1 MSGKVPLNDTLVS
14 KLSITRKPVIGNG
27 GKLSYIDN
35 PDSKPY
41 IVYDSASDSPIG
53 FGVKVGAKSKTYII
67 QRRKDAKVIKAKVG
81 AVKDFALSGGIGGAR
96 DKAREMLK
104 EVLQSGL
111 NPNVARRHKLAGQLT
126 LGEVFDRYVE
136 GLQARAEKPTDN
148 TLKAIKAARKR
159 LASWENVPVAQLTSQ
174 DVMKRF
180 NELAEKTRTAAEQTF
195 RWCTT
200 ATNSV
205 IKDEL
210 HEAQLHKREASL
222 DYNPF
227 TILQIKRVY
236 RSREQLDQDYAAKG
250 VRNPL
255 SKEMSLGN
263 FLNALWDRRPANRT
277 GCDYLLLL
285 LLWGCRK
292 SEHAGL
298 MWKELL
304 SPKEALASSWVD
316 LKRGEV
322 YFHKTKNRRPY
333 RLPLTDAAREIL
345 KQRQEFLAERMDT
358 EKMGE
363 RRFFVFP
370 AENRRSESGHYSDA
384 GTLLDYIRG
393 DAGIDQLTQHDFR
406 RTFGRVAETLQ
417 LPELAI
423 KRLMN
428 HQADGITDRYTE
440 PEWREMKKRLQ
451 RMEDAILATAP
462 RVYNALK
469 PSTKPP
475 MHDDGKW
482 KRRPQRRN
490 KTTNAEGQTT
500 VSEGR

>member
-1 MSGKVPLNDTLVS
+1 MSGKIPLNDSLVS
-14 KLSITRKPVIGNG
+14 KLNITRKPVIGDG

-35 PDSKPY
+35 PEGKPY
-41 IVYDSASDSPIG
+41 IVYDAAGDSPIG
-53 FGVKVGAKSKTYII
+53 FGLKVGAQSKTYII
-67 QRRKDAKVIKAKVG
+67 QRRKDSKVIKAKVG
-81 AVKDFALSGGIGGAR
+81 AVKDFAQGGGIVAAR

-104 EVLQSGL
+104 EVLQSGR
-111 NPNVARRHKLAGQLT
+111 NPNVVRRQKLAAQLT
-126 LGEVFDRYVE
+126 VGEVFDRYVE
-136 GLQARAEKPTDN
+136 GLMIRSEKPTDN
-148 TLKAIKAARKR
+148 SLKAIKAARKR
-159 LASWENVPVAQLTSQ
+159 LASWENTPIAQLTSQ
-174 DVMKRF
+174 DVIKRF
-180 NELAEKTRTAAEQTF
+180 NEIADKTRTAAEQTF
-195 RWCTT
+195 RWCAT
-200 ATNSV
+200 ATNHV
-205 IKDEL
+205 ILTEL
-210 HEAQLHKREASL
+210 HEAQLHKREVSL
-222 DYNPF
+222 AYNPF
-227 TILQIKRVY
+227 TILQLQRVY
-236 RSREQLDQDYAAKG
+236 RSREQLEKEYKAKG

-255 SKEMSLGN
+255 SKENSLGN

-298 MWKELL
+298 MWRELL
-304 SPKEALASSWVD
+304 STKEAEVNSWVD
-316 LKRGEV
+316 LKRGKV
-322 YFHKTKNRRPY
+322 RFYKTKNGRPY
-333 RLPLTDAAREIL
+333 SLPLTDAASEIL
-345 KQRQEFLAERMDT
+345 KQRQELLAERMDM
-358 EKMGE
+358 EKMGQ

-370 AENRRSESGHYSDA
+370 AENRRSETGHYSDA
-384 GTLLDYIRG
+384 GTLLDYIRQ
-393 DAGIDQLTQHDFR
+393 DAGIEQLTQHDFR

-428 HQADGITDRYTE
+428 HQADGITDRYTD

-490 KTTNAEGQTT
+490 KTTKAEGQAT
-500 VSEGR
+500 VSEE

>member
-1 MSGKVPLNDTLVS
+1 MSGKIPLNDTVVS
-14 KLSITRKPVIGNG
+14 KLNITRKPVVKD
-27 GKLSYIDN
+27 GKLSYINN

-41 IVYDSASDSPIG
+41 IVYDSASDTPTG
-53 FGVKVGAKSKTYII
+53 FGVKVGPMSKTYLI
-67 QRRKDAKVIKAKVG
+67 QRRKDSKVVKAKVG
-81 AVKDFALSGGIGGAR
+81 TVKDFATRGGIAAAR
-96 DKAREMLK
+96 KLARKMGD
-104 EVLQSGL
+104 EVDTTGR
-111 NPNVARRHKLAGQLT
+111 NPNAARRDKLAGQLT
-126 LGEVFDRYVE
+126 LGGVFDRYVE
-136 GLQARAEKPTDN
+136 GLQARAEKPTEN
-148 TLKAIKAARKR
+148 TLRAIKAARKR
-159 LASWENVPVAQLTSQ
+159 LSSWEGVSVAQLTSH
-174 DVMKRF
+174 DVIKRF
-180 NELAEKTRTAAEQTF
+180 NEIADKTPTAAEQTF

-200 ATNSV
+200 ATSYV
-205 IKDEL
+205 INDEM
-210 HEAQLHKREASL
+210 HEAQQHKRDATL

-227 TILQIKRVY
+227 TILQIKKMY
-236 RSREQLDQDYAAKG
+236 RSRQQLDKDYAAKG

-255 SKEMSLGN
+255 SAETTLGN

-277 GCDYLLLL
+277 GCDFLLLL

-304 SPKEALASSWVD
+304 STQEALVNSWVD
-316 LKRGEV
+316 LRKGEV
-322 YFHKTKNRRPY
+322 HFYKTKNRRPY
-333 RLPLTDAAREIL
+333 KLPLTDAASEML
-345 KQRQEFLAERMDT
+345 KQRQELAAGQMDT
-358 EKMGE
+358 EKMGK
-363 RRFFVFP
+363 RRLFVFP
-370 AENRRSESGHYSDA
+370 AENSRSVSGHYSDA
-384 GTLLDYIRG
+384 STLLDYIRE

-428 HQADGITDRYTE
+428 HQADGITDRYTD

-451 RMEDAILATAP
+451 RIEDAVLATAP

-475 MHDDGKW
+475 MQDDGKW

-490 KTTNAEGQTT
+490 KTTKDEGQAMAGG
-500 VSEGR
+500 VE

>member
-1 MSGKVPLNDTLVS
+1 MSGKIPLNDTVVA
-14 KLSITRKPVIGNG
+14 KLNITRKPAMKD

-35 PDSKPY
+35 PDGKPY
-41 IVYDSASDSPIG
+41 IVFDAGSDSPIG
-53 FGVKVGAKSKTYII
+53 FGVKVGAKSKTFII
-67 QRRKDAKVIKAKVG
+67 QRRKDSKVIKAKVG
-81 AVKDFALSGGIGGAR
+81 AVKDFAASGGIAAAR
-96 DKAREMLK
+96 ERAREMLK
-104 EVLQSGL
+104 EVLQTGR
-111 NPNVARRHKLAGQLT
+111 NPNVSRRHKLAGQLT

-136 GLQARAEKPTDN
+136 GLQARAEKPTAN
-148 TLKAIKAARKR
+148 TLKAIKAARNR
-159 LASWENVPVAQLTSQ
+159 LSGWEGVPVAELTSH
-174 DVMKRF
+174 DVIRRF
-180 NELAEKTRTAAEQTF
+180 NEIADKTRTAAEQTF

-200 ATNSV
+200 ATSYV
-205 IKDEL
+205 INDEM
-210 HEAQLHKREASL
+210 HEAQQHKRDATL

-227 TILQIKRVY
+227 TILQIKRLY
-236 RSREQLDQDYAAKG
+236 RSRKQLDKDYAAKG

-255 SKEMSLGN
+255 SEEETLGY

-304 SPKEALASSWVD
+304 SPQEALVNSWVD
-316 LKRGEV
+316 LKKGVV
-322 YFHKTKNRRPY
+322 YFHQTKNRRPY
-333 RLPLTDAAREIL
+333 RLPLTDAASEIL
-345 KQRQEFLAERMDT
+345 KQRQELLAGQMDT
-358 EKMGE
+358 EKMGK
-363 RRFFVFP
+363 RRMFVFP
-370 AENRRSESGHYSDA
+370 AESPRSASGHYSDA
-384 GTLLDYIRG
+384 GTLLDYIRK
-393 DAGIDQLTQHDFR
+393 DAGIAQLTQHDFR

-428 HQADGITDRYTE
+428 HQADGITDRYTD

-451 RMEDAILATAP
+451 RIEDTILATAP

-490 KTTNAEGQTT
+490 KTTKPEGQA
-500 VSEGR
+500 VA